1 METYTIGFASNNS
14 TQMSSN
20 NNNHNNYYELDQ
32 TNKINN
38 DLLLIWSSW
47 KAYTN
52 FFVQVPTEKGNSSG
66 RSVTSKYTA
75 CSKLKGNIQAKLTGH
90 PWWSQLKYVLNSN
103 IFVTH
108 GPTLSGVSKND
119 LSLKIKWKL

>member
-38 DLLLIWSSW
+38 DLLLI
-47 KAYTN
+47 
-52 FFVQVPTEKGNSSG
+52 
-66 RSVTSKYTA
+66 
-75 CSKLKGNIQAKLTGH
+75 
-90 PWWSQLKYVLNSN
+90 
-103 IFVTH
+103 
-108 GPTLSGVSKND
+108 
-119 LSLKIKWKL
+119 